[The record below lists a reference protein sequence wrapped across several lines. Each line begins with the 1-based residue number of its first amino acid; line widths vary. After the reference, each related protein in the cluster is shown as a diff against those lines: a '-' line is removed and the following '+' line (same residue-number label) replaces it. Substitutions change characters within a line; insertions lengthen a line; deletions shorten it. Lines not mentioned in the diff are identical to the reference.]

1 MAPTNKENDEA
12 TKLQKR
18 CWAVQM
24 VRNKEEYIL
33 TMSLDDQPQGPD
45 PHAKMSKRQFEK
57 AMMMWRGQL
66 RAKARALTS
75 NDEK

>member
-1 MAPTNKENDEA
+1 MAPANKENDEA

-24 VRNKEEYIL
+24 VMNKEEYIL
-33 TMSLDDQPQGPD
+33 TKAFDDQPQGPD
-45 PHAKMSKRQFEK
+45 PYAKMSKRQFEK